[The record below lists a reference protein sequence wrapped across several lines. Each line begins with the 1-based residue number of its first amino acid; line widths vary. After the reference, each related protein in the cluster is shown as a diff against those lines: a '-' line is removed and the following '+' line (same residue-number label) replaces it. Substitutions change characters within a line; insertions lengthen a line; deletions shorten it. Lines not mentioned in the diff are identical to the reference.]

1 MLWHLSFFIYFF
13 FFPALSVNTKILS
26 FVSFTESIA
35 VMVPDTKA
43 QRLESISKSIFD
55 FYPFHMNMC
64 AQLEDRKRGEKAL
77 SFLIKHLCMDASR
90 GSNHASDFSK
100 IRKVERVYFS

>member
-1 MLWHLSFFIYFF
+1 MLWHLSFFILFC

-43 QRLESISKSIFD
+43 QRPGSMSKSIFD

-64 AQLEDRKRGEKAL
+64 AQLEDRKRGK
-77 SFLIKHLCMDASR
+77 KHSPSS
-90 GSNHASDFSK
+90 SNIYAWMPLE
-100 IRKVERVYFS
+100 VATMRVTFQRSGK